1 MGPSIWS
8 SKGPTCEPS
17 STSLVVSAAATTR
30 PVSASTPMCSLRHDR
45 RRLVPCF
52 STNHSPAPDSF
63 NPVLSTNR
71 CTGSALDGGRVT
83 ANVSARRLSVEWSGM
98 ARSRPSRR
106 MMEPIS
112 PEHDAQRQR
121 RRNRQ
126 GRIVGLTAPRGPWF
140 GAPGRDR
147 LFAEPDRQTATLAQA
162 SIIFRPVRYP
172 ILLLGDV
179 VTAIGIDLEWHGG
192 HPRRTV
198 DGVAPSLWDCSAGLP
213 LAGGLRACGNPDQPP
228 RTPALG
234 KKDGPLHLLG
244 SRRPAQLIRATRC
257 RY

>member
-1 MGPSIWS
+1 MGPSIRS

-52 STNHSPAPDSF
+52 STNHSPAPESF

-71 CTGSALDGGRVT
+71 CTGSALDGGRAT
-83 ANVSARRLSVEWSGM
+83 ASVSARRLSVECRDGEIETEQADDGADQPFGLPQSQ
-98 ARSRPSRR
+98 A
-106 MMEPIS
+106 
-112 PEHDAQRQR
+112 EHDAQRQR
-121 RRNRQ
+121 RRDRQ
-126 GRIVGLTAPRGPWF
+126 GRIVWLTARRSPWF

-147 LFAEPDRQTATLAQA
+147 LVAEPDRQTSTLAQG

-172 ILLLGDV
+172 IPLPGDV
-179 VTAIGIDLEWHGG
+179 MTAIGIDLERHGG
-192 HPRRTV
+192 HSKKTM
-198 DGVAPSLWDCSAGLP
+198 DGVASSQLGDGSAGF
-213 LAGGLRACGNPDQPP
+213 AARGGLRAGGNPDQPP

-234 KKDGPLHLLG
+234 RKDGPPRYSG
-244 SRRPAQLIRATRC
+244 PRRPPS
-257 RY
+257 